1 MPDNA
6 PSAHTDASL
15 STPFDEL
22 MNAAPDSRFSTGGTG
37 FATVFRGYDRDDV
50 DAAVSRLTANLA
62 TESQRAVESAA
73 RADAA
78 AERVARLEGDLTA
91 VRAQLAEAES
101 RIAAL
106 TEELAD
112 GSAAS
117 PNRRHFEE
125 VLRVAEEQAS
135 TIIHNATN
143 QADKLLQ
150 AASAEGDSRR
160 AEAEADA
167 AQIIARA
174 NSEAEQVRLRMQ
186 TELTVHTARLERE
199 AAASADAVVQAEQ
212 EAAAIRTEAEKAAA
226 TTRAAVARET
236 EQSRAAAEEAVRELR
251 MRAAEFEE
259 SLTRRQDDAQQEFL
273 VLHNQAVAHAE
284 RITTDANAQVAA
296 ALEHSQ
302 RITAKADDFDKLM
315 RSQAQQIEAD
325 ARMRASE
332 HLERARE
339 KAQRIIDAVT
349 AQADTVLRDAEDRTR
364 QLRWQQHQLTSFMA
378 EVKEMI
384 RPDGVSAQPPSSE
397 WEPSE
402 YRDAAAG
409 ADIAPTGDG
418 AAEHA

>member
-1 MPDNA
+1 MLRRIPG
-6 PSAHTDASL
+6 SRR
-15 STPFDEL
+15 
-22 MNAAPDSRFSTGGTG
+22 AAPDLPLSSVATTATTWMPRSRG
-37 FATVFRGYDRDDV
+37 
-50 DAAVSRLTANLA
+50 
-62 TESQRAVESAA
+62 
-73 RADAA
+73 
-78 AERVARLEGDLTA
+78 
-91 VRAQLAEAES
+91 
-101 RIAAL
+101 
-106 TEELAD
+106 
-112 GSAAS
+112 
-117 PNRRHFEE
+117 
-125 VLRVAEEQAS
+125 
-135 TIIHNATN
+135 
-143 QADKLLQ
+143 
-150 AASAEGDSRR
+150 SRR
-160 AEAEADA
+160 TLRLNHSAPP
-167 AQIIARA
+167 RA
-174 NSEAEQVRLRMQ
+174 PRAPTPPQNALP
-186 TELTVHTARLERE
+186 
-199 AAASADAVVQAEQ
+199 ASRGISPPSAP
-212 EAAAIRTEAEKAAA
+212 
-226 TTRAAVARET
+226 
-236 EQSRAAAEEAVRELR
+236 
-251 MRAAEFEE
+251 
-259 SLTRRQDDAQQEFL
+259 
-273 VLHNQAVAHAE
+273 NW
-284 RITTDANAQVAA
+284 QVAA

>member
-22 MNAAPDSRFSTGGTG
+22 MNAAPDS
-37 FATVFRGYDRDDV
+37 
-50 DAAVSRLTANLA
+50 
-62 TESQRAVESAA
+62 
-73 RADAA
+73 
-78 AERVARLEGDLTA
+78 
-91 VRAQLAEAES
+91 
-101 RIAAL
+101 
-106 TEELAD
+106 
-112 GSAAS
+112 
-117 PNRRHFEE
+117 
-125 VLRVAEEQAS
+125 
-135 TIIHNATN
+135 
-143 QADKLLQ
+143 
-150 AASAEGDSRR
+150 
-160 AEAEADA
+160 
-167 AQIIARA
+167 
-174 NSEAEQVRLRMQ
+174 
-186 TELTVHTARLERE
+186 
-199 AAASADAVVQAEQ
+199 
-212 EAAAIRTEAEKAAA
+212 
-226 TTRAAVARET
+226 
-236 EQSRAAAEEAVRELR
+236 
-251 MRAAEFEE
+251 
-259 SLTRRQDDAQQEFL
+259 
-273 VLHNQAVAHAE
+273 
-284 RITTDANAQVAA
+284 
-296 ALEHSQ
+296 
-302 RITAKADDFDKLM
+302 KLM